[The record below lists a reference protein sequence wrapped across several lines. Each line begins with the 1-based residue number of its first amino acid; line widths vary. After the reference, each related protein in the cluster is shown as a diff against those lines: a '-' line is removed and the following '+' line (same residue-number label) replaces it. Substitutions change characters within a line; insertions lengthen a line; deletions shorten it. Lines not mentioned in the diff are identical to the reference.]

1 MSEVQEAP
9 QVQPKVAANVVTSE
23 NLAEFNAKK
32 MGLADKAPVAAAVET
47 PPAEPTETQSQSE
60 PLGEDEATATEER
73 KRNPKLELRFEKIT
87 KQREEARQE
96 AKRER
101 EARES
106 LEAKIRELEG
116 KVTPKAETQ
125 PTGEP
130 KPENFSDMYEY
141 AKALTD
147 YRVEPLGEDEAT
159 ATEERKRNP
168 KLELRFE
175 KITKQREEARQEAK
189 REREARESL
198 EAKIRELE
206 GKVTPKAETQ
216 PTGEP
221 KPENFSDMYEY
232 AKALTDYRVE
242 QRLSEEKQKEAQAK
256 QQAERE
262 KVINTW
268 TERVKAAKSEMPD
281 FDDMVGSADVV
292 VSNEVRDAIFE
303 SDVGPRILYHL
314 AENPEFAEKLSGMT
328 VASALRSIGKL
339 EAQFEKTEPTS
350 KTVVG
355 KSKAPAPINP
365 IRSAANGRDVPLT
378 SDGKFEGSYQAYKA
392 ARLAGRIR

>member
-47 PPAEPTETQSQSE
+47 PPAEPTETQSQS
-60 PLGEDEATATEER
+60 
-73 KRNPKLELRFEKIT
+73 
-87 KQREEARQE
+87 
-96 AKRER
+96 
-101 EARES
+101 
-106 LEAKIRELEG
+106 
-116 KVTPKAETQ
+116 
-125 PTGEP
+125 
-130 KPENFSDMYEY
+130 
-141 AKALTD
+141 
-147 YRVEPLGEDEAT
+147 EPLGEDEAT

-392 ARLAGRIR
+392 ARMAGRIR

>member
-1 MSEVQEAP
+1 MSEVQEA
-9 QVQPKVAANVVTSE
+9 PKVAANVVTSE

-32 MGLADKAPVAAAVET
+32 MGLADRAPVEAVVEKT
-47 PPAEPTETQSQSE
+47 PTEPTETQSQSE

-106 LEAKIRELEG
+106 LEAKVRELEG
-116 KVTPKAETQ
+116 RGQAE
-125 PTGEP
+125 
-130 KPENFSDMYEY
+130 
-141 AKALTD
+141 
-147 YRVEPLGEDEAT
+147 
-159 ATEERKRNP
+159 
-168 KLELRFE
+168 
-175 KITKQREEARQEAK
+175 I
-189 REREARESL
+189 
-198 EAKIRELE
+198 
-206 GKVTPKAETQ
+206 Q

-242 QRLSEEKQKEAQAK
+242 QRMGEEKQKDAQAK

-262 KVINTW
+262 KVISAW
-268 TERVKAAKSEMPD
+268 TDRVKAAKSEMPD

-339 EAQFEKTEPTS
+339 EAQYEKTEPTS

-392 ARLAGRIR
+392 ARMAGRIR

>member
-1 MSEVQEAP
+1 M
-9 QVQPKVAANVVTSE
+9 
-23 NLAEFNAKK
+23 
-32 MGLADKAPVAAAVET
+32 
-47 PPAEPTETQSQSE
+47 
-60 PLGEDEATATEER
+60 
-73 KRNPKLELRFEKIT
+73 RFEKIT

-106 LEAKIRELEG
+106 LEAKVRELEG
-116 KVTPKAETQ
+116 RA
-125 PTGEP
+125 
-130 KPENFSDMYEY
+130 KP
-141 AKALTD
+141 
-147 YRVEPLGEDEAT
+147 
-159 ATEERKRNP
+159 
-168 KLELRFE
+168 
-175 KITKQREEARQEAK
+175 Q
-189 REREARESL
+189 
-198 EAKIRELE
+198 
-206 GKVTPKAETQ
+206 AETQ

-242 QRLSEEKQKEAQAK
+242 QRMGEEKQKEAQAK

-339 EAQFEKTEPTS
+339 EAQYEKTEPTS

-392 ARLAGRIR
+392 ARMAGRIR